1 MIVPLRRLS
10 WFRMLFDMR
19 GSILPRIAR
28 RLVSVFVVAC
38 LVTLEDRFAGGFE
51 FDLTTLPFT
60 LVSLALAVVLGFR
73 NNTGY
78 DRFWEGRK
86 LWGRLVNDARSFA
99 RLVLNVMGVEAVT
112 ARGPSVAKLD
122 QAAVERL
129 QHELVYLTIGY
140 VHSLR
145 LHLRQEIHDCSEL
158 APFIPAAEFADLHT
172 QHNVPLKI
180 LQLMSRNVERARRAG
195 VLRNRDVHLLE
206 NMLTDV
212 CDVQG
217 GCERIKNTPIPWSYT
232 VLIHSLVAAYCL
244 ALPFGLIATI
254 KLATPI
260 VVVLISYAFLGLDA
274 VGDELE
280 DPFGTDV
287 NDLPLSTLSRMIE
300 VNLRQMLGETD
311 LPTFLQPDTDRIA
324 M

>member
-1 MIVPLRRLS
+1 MIVPLRKVS
-10 WFRMLFDMR
+10 WFLMMFDMR
-19 GSILPRIAR
+19 GSILPRISR
-28 RLVSVFVVAC
+28 RLVTVFVVAC

-51 FDLTTLPFT
+51 YDLTTLPFT

-99 RLVLNVMGVEAVT
+99 RLVLNVIEVDAV
-112 ARGPSVAKLD
+112 GGDSAKLD
-122 QAAVERL
+122 PTEVERL
-129 QHELVYLTIGY
+129 QHELVYLTMGY

-145 LHLRQEIHDCSEL
+145 LHLRKQVDDCLSEL
-158 APFIPAAEFADLHT
+158 APFMKSDALEDLRV

-180 LQLMSRNVERARRAG
+180 LQLMSEYVQRARRAAI
-195 VLRNRDVHLLE
+195 LRNRDVHLLE
-206 NMLTDV
+206 NLLTDV

-244 ALPFGLIATI
+244 ALPFGLIATT

-260 VVVLISYAFLGLDA
+260 VVVMISYAFLGLDA

-280 DPFGTDV
+280 DPFGTDM

-300 VNLRQMLGETD
+300 VNLRQLLGETD
-311 LPTFLQPDTDRIA
+311 LPAFIQPDTDRVA

>member
-1 MIVPLRRLS
+1 
-10 WFRMLFDMR
+10 MLFDMR
-19 GSILPRIAR
+19 GSILPRISR
-28 RLVSVFVVAC
+28 RLLTVFVVAC
-38 LVTLEDRFAGGFE
+38 GVTLEDRITGGFE

-86 LWGRLVNDARSFA
+86 LWGLLVNDARTFA
-99 RLVLNVMGVEAVT
+99 RLVLSVIGVDAVG
-112 ARGPSVAKLD
+112 AAKLNHG
-122 QAAVERL
+122 ETRRL
-129 QHELVYLTIGY
+129 QRELVYLCMAF
-140 VHSLR
+140 VHALR
-145 LHLRQEIHDCSEL
+145 LHLRQEISDCVEL
-158 APFIPAAEFADLHT
+158 TPFVPAGVIDDLRV
-172 QHNVPLKI
+172 QHNVPLRI
-180 LQLMSRNVERARRAG
+180 LQLMSEYVERARRAA
-195 VLRNRDVHLLE
+195 VLRNRDVFLLE
-206 NMLTDV
+206 NMLSEM

-232 VLIHSLVAAYCL
+232 LLIHSLVAAYCL
-244 ALPFGLIATI
+244 SLPLGLIATT
-254 KLATPI
+254 KLATPF
-260 VVVLISYAFLGLDA
+260 VVVMISYAFLGLDA

-300 VNLRQMLGETD
+300 INLRQMLGETD
-311 LPTFLQPDTDRIA
+311 LPAFLQPDTDRIA